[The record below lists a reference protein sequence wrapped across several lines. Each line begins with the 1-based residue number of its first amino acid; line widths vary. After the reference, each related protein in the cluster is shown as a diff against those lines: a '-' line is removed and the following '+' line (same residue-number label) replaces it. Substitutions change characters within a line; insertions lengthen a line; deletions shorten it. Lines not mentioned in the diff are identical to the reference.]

1 LCIYVRSE
9 QIDKENNNKTYKQKE
24 KTKKKKKNEEEE
36 DEQEDEKDFLPKV
49 ISVIGGNAK
58 MRMLLLCQ

>member
-36 DEQEDEKDFLPKV
+36 DEKDFLPKV

>member
-36 DEQEDEKDFLPKV
+36 EDEKDFLPKV